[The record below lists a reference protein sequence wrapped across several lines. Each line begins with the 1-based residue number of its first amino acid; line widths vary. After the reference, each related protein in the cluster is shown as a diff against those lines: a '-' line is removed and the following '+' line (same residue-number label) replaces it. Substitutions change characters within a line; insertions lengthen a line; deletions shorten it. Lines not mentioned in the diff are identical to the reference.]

1 MNRERQIIP
10 IEPETERADAAP
22 SRSAAS
28 QPAATDWVE
37 TSESEIDEPVRMHS
51 TGDWLLPALAV
62 AAIVGWTAFFAYVR
76 WNEMTAG
83 GTPAD
88 LIDWIATWAS
98 PVLLVLALWL
108 LAQRN
113 SRREAARY
121 AATAR
126 ALSTESAL
134 LEQRL
139 LTINRELSLA
149 REFIASEAR
158 DLESV
163 GRLAVER
170 LSGSAERLSSL
181 VQENGDRIDSIA
193 SVSATAL
200 ENMDKLRGELPVI
213 ANSARDVTNQVGNA
227 GLTARAQLDEMVGG
241 FERLNEVGRASETQV
256 QMLQSRIEAALHDF
270 ETQSAKLDE
279 LANARFEAMREGL
292 NEMRGEG
299 ERLVEALREGQNDTH
314 VRWATTIAQ
323 LEEHMAE
330 AVRDV
335 SDADEQAVEKSRERL
350 QILRDEVAL
359 IDAELS
365 RRTDEFVSEIERRK
379 SEMEAREAAAAA
391 GLEDRLSALDA
402 RIAEHQEQ
410 QLTHIANL
418 AERGEGLA
426 DRLRQL
432 GTEVERVALVGDDT
446 GVQLDATLA
455 RLTSTLAD
463 SRTQIGETDTAIQQ
477 LTDSSVRLLEL
488 IRAGARHSQEDL
500 PQAIGQ
506 AETRLAGLDKRT
518 EELGAVISR
527 AATQGKELFENVAS
541 AREGGIAAAEDIAQ
555 LYTRLSEQNRTH
567 VEQLERL
574 REGLAALDAHGD
586 ELAQKARGELGTAI
600 ATLEGAVNGSFAALQ
615 EKHAGLIAALAER
628 IGVDGASA
636 IGEIMRTQSVDAIRD
651 LEQAA
656 ISASSVSRE
665 AAAHLRDQLA
675 RVNELTS
682 NLEHRVAQARE
693 RAEEQVNNEFAR
705 RMALITESLNSAAI
719 DIASAMSQEISDP
732 AWAAYLRGDRG
743 IFTRRAVRL
752 LDGQQSR
759 EVLSLYDG
767 DAAFREY
774 VNRYI
779 HDFEAMLRS
788 MLSTRDGNALGVTM
802 LSSDMGKLYVAL
814 AQAIERLRD

>member
-335 SDADEQAVEKSRERL
+335 SDADEHAVEKSRERL

-506 AETRLAGLDKRT
+506 AETRLAGLD
-518 EELGAVISR
+518 
-527 AATQGKELFENVAS
+527 
-541 AREGGIAAAEDIAQ
+541 
-555 LYTRLSEQNRTH
+555 
-567 VEQLERL
+567 
-574 REGLAALDAHGD
+574 
-586 ELAQKARGELGTAI
+586 
-600 ATLEGAVNGSFAALQ
+600 
-615 EKHAGLIAALAER
+615 
-628 IGVDGASA
+628 
-636 IGEIMRTQSVDAIRD
+636 
-651 LEQAA
+651 
-656 ISASSVSRE
+656 
-665 AAAHLRDQLA
+665 
-675 RVNELTS
+675 
-682 NLEHRVAQARE
+682 
-693 RAEEQVNNEFAR
+693 
-705 RMALITESLNSAAI
+705 
-719 DIASAMSQEISDP
+719 
-732 AWAAYLRGDRG
+732 
-743 IFTRRAVRL
+743 
-752 LDGQQSR
+752 
-759 EVLSLYDG
+759 
-767 DAAFREY
+767 
-774 VNRYI
+774 
-779 HDFEAMLRS
+779 
-788 MLSTRDGNALGVTM
+788 
-802 LSSDMGKLYVAL
+802 
-814 AQAIERLRD
+814 